1 MFINFI
7 KINEV
12 GKFKY
17 KPKIK
22 IVSKKVVF
30 SIKSILNQI
39 MNFRET
45 IEKVQKG
52 EK

>member
-1 MFINFI
+1 MLINFI

-30 SIKSILNQI
+30 SIKSILI

>member
-1 MFINFI
+1 MLINFI

-30 SIKSILNQI
+30 SILNQI